1 MLWAGRSEIR
11 AGEKRVHRPGGRSQ
25 PEERPGE
32 AREAGAKRTRRR
44 AGEGPSRPD
53 EELGFC
59 SEISVMLCMISVL
72 KLSLELC

>member
-1 MLWAGRSEIR
+1 MA
-11 AGEKRVHRPGGRSQ
+11 
-25 PEERPGE
+25 GE
-32 AREAGAKRTRRR
+32 AREAGARRTGKGEEGGE
-44 AGEGPSRPD
+44 GEGPSRPD

>member
-1 MLWAGRSEIR
+1 MR
-11 AGEKRVHRPGGRSQ
+11 AGEKRLHRPRGRSQ
-25 PEERPGE
+25 PEEREGRPGRLE
-32 AREAGAKRTRRR
+32 PGGRGEGD
-44 AGEGPSRPD
+44 GEGPSRPD